1 MTAYKERSETAKNQ
15 KQAAPRRDGQ
25 VKRNAPP
32 AVELT
37 ERRANVPLLILYII
51 IAVPLTALGVLILL
65 LPTLLFL
72 ALAGGAI
79 VVGCLALTSAFG
91 AFSIFAD
98 VMVVLG
104 CALVVLALGLLF
116 LWMFVWLIGGAIA
129 GLINGVIKLAGKWCY
144 KEVPAV

>member
-1 MTAYKERSETAKNQ
+1 MKGSRGFRIVFGIFS
-15 KQAAPRRDGQ
+15 
-25 VKRNAPP
+25 
-32 AVELT
+32 
-37 ERRANVPLLILYII
+37 
-51 IAVPLTALGVLILL
+51 
-65 LPTLLFL
+65 
-72 ALAGGAI
+72 LAGGAI

-116 LWMFVWLIGGAIA
+116 LWMFIWLIGGAIA

>member
-1 MTAYKERSETAKNQ
+1 M
-15 KQAAPRRDGQ
+15 
-25 VKRNAPP
+25 
-32 AVELT
+32 
-37 ERRANVPLLILYII
+37 
-51 IAVPLTALGVLILL
+51 
-65 LPTLLFL
+65 
-72 ALAGGAI
+72 
-79 VVGCLALTSAFG
+79 VGCLALTSAFG

-116 LWMFVWLIGGAIA
+116 LWMFVWLIGGVIA